1 MAKKSTSLTEA
12 VSAQLKSNFD
22 LDKFKEKKSLNNK
35 VKFKDQ
41 KWIPFSDALQ
51 KALS

>member
-35 VKFKDQ
+35 VKFKMYP
-41 KWIPFSDALQ
+41 KCF
-51 KALS
+51 